1 MPHFYVLRVIN
12 SERKYT
18 CMNRLRELRNNR
30 ELSLEA
36 VEKLTGIIIS
46 QLSKFE
52 RGAHNPSVITAI
64 KLAKFYRT
72 SVESIWGDNQYE
84 QRD

>member
-1 MPHFYVLRVIN
+1 
-12 SERKYT
+12 
-18 CMNRLRELRNNR
+18 MNRLRELRNDR

-52 RGAHNPSVITAI
+52 RGAHYPSVITAI

-72 SVESIWGDNQYE
+72 SVESIWSNSQDETRG
-84 QRD
+84 